1 MSSLNFSVKERDK
14 GIGRGLRGYVKLVEK
29 KMKSETREAVRFALE
44 LGEEQMKLY
53 ISTRG
58 IHKPGRIDTKVMLKS
73 VGHEVRGGGG
83 WGSGEVGWTK
93 GEAEYFT
100 HQEEGFRHYISGKQI
115 PAMLAFHDMW
125 PQVQDFIR
133 SELRRIVG

>member
-1 MSSLNFSVKERDK
+1 MSSLNFSVKKRDN

-29 KMKSETREAVRFALE
+29 KMKTETRAAVRFALE

-53 ISTRG
+53 IATRG
-58 IHKPGRIDTKVMLKS
+58 INKPGRIETRHMIES
-73 VGHEVRGGGG
+73 VGHGVRGGGG

-100 HQEEGFRHYISGKQI
+100 YQEEGFRHYKSGKQI

-125 PQVQDFIR
+125 PQVKDFIR
-133 SELRRIVG
+133 AELRRITG